1 MLVPLRLPQ
10 YSVSRSPQQLDL
22 VAVEEWEQSRSPTF
36 ALVVMV
42 SSDPPRRGVSRPRC
56 SAPSAVDSPCS
67 GMQSVSL
74 NLNLS

>member
-10 YSVSRSPQQLDL
+10 YSLSRFPQQLDL

-56 SAPSAVDSPCS
+56 SAPSAVDFAVLRDAMCQLKFKS
-67 GMQSVSL
+67 
-74 NLNLS
+74 

>member
-10 YSVSRSPQQLDL
+10 YSLSRSPLQLDL

-56 SAPSAVDSPCS
+56 SAPSAVVLQDAMCQLKFES
-67 GMQSVSL
+67 
-74 NLNLS
+74 

>member
-10 YSVSRSPQQLDL
+10 YSLSRSPQQLDL
-22 VAVEEWEQSRSPTF
+22 MAFEEWGRSPTF
-36 ALVVMV
+36 ALVAMV
-42 SSDPPRRGVSRPRC
+42 SSDPPRRSVSRPRC

-67 GMQSVSL
+67 GMQCVSL

>member
-10 YSVSRSPQQLDL
+10 YSLSRFPQQLDL

-42 SSDPPRRGVSRPRC
+42 PPIRRGGAFRDPDAPLPRPSIRRPPGCNVS
-56 SAPSAVDSPCS
+56 A
-67 GMQSVSL
+67 
-74 NLNLS
+74 

>member
-10 YSVSRSPQQLDL
+10 YSLSRSPQQLDL

-42 SSDPPRRGVSRPRC
+42 SSDPPRRSVSRPRC

-67 GMQSVSL
+67 GMQCVSL
-74 NLNLS
+74 NLNHS

>member
-10 YSVSRSPQQLDL
+10 YSLSRSPQQLDL

-42 SSDPPRRGVSRPRC
+42 SSDPPRRPSIRRAPGGNVS
-56 SAPSAVDSPCS
+56 A
-67 GMQSVSL
+67 
-74 NLNLS
+74 

>member
-10 YSVSRSPQQLDL
+10 YSLSRSPQQLDL
-22 VAVEEWEQSRSPTF
+22 IAVEESGRSPTF

-42 SSDPPRRGVSRPRC
+42 SSDPPRRSVSRPRC

-67 GMQSVSL
+67 GMQCVSF